1 LLTLPNWLLANP
13 KKVLMDLVMSFLG
26 SDCEGLVFGWRKKKP
41 SFFQSAIVD
50 VGPPVARA
58 PPSCFATFCLLGY
71 NLCKSV
77 KVLPSSGKLPL
88 SVALHSFMLL
98 LGNCRGTKVY
108 IQFAFVSYETRGIEL
123 NTSNLV
129 F

>member
-1 LLTLPNWLLANP
+1 
-13 KKVLMDLVMSFLG
+13 MDV
-26 SDCEGLVFGWRKKKP
+26 R
-41 SFFQSAIVD
+41 
-50 VGPPVARA
+50 PPVACA

-77 KVLPSSGKLPL
+77 KVLPSSGKLRL
-88 SVALHSFMLL
+88 SVAELHSFMLL
-98 LGNCRGTKVY
+98 RNCRGSKVY
-108 IQFAFVSYETRGIEL
+108 IQFAFVSHETLGIEL